1 MNFSDKWQNYLNEAL
16 LAEGRLE
23 DTKERY
29 PELNKLGYIDKM
41 ASEDPT
47 NNNAYLGWMAKRL
60 NDFFSMTSAL
70 ENPTSYRQAHVDDI
84 ISLTKKFH
92 QNKQRLEKKDIY
104 QYKAY
109 EDLEDAI
116 DALGQTRSQKRKFEK
131 EQAMEGSEIIHED
144 ENFFAIRPFTRQA
157 SCHYGANS
165 KWCISA
171 RGNNYFDQ
179 YTSDGKGF
187 VFVRLN
193 NMVDSEDQEREFALV
208 FDRDGELEAT
218 FDIEDVEGNDEAFY
232 DAAAVNVLEGI
243 FAGTKYAGKG
253 REMYAQIYSDVNT
266 AMEDKPAPGIYKA
279 IAKEIEKQYGDSGA
293 LPDPIDIDEAELY
306 ELSDWIMES
315 LQYPSREIV
324 GAGTYS
330 IEQTPP
336 GPSIEAL
343 DEIVSNF
350 NGEAR
355 YSTLDYEMD
364 ENLYFRGGM
373 SIELDDFPLSEW
385 SEKVQDE
392 YDVYRSE
399 TEEKLND
406 IASSAMDEGGIYPDN
421 MEITWERQW
430 DRETGSYKT
439 GPGSEV
445 LTLRI
450 DFNMEYEDA
459 NVQGFQQYADRIL
472 EYDANV
478 DNVKEKMASKFMEAL
493 MIKSDAYT
501 SIEQIKSNALAALK
515 NFDEAEVGDGEVTFY
530 GTLNLQ
536 TERIPKFLQDLSREA
551 GTQSK
556 PGPLAWF
563 RERITGPFRN
573 DDETMMKFYW
583 QNAHKQ
589 LNDLELNRNWRMKFG
604 QMLNKVYDSQEEMAG
619 RQGKLDLQEENLY
632 QSADFE
638 FNVVKDQRVY
648 HPESGKMSI
657 VFYIEIPIRDNSID
671 TGLKF
676 IKDVDRLWS
685 SVEAVYEKA
694 VTDHMYEVYAGWE
707 DDAKAKLE
715 VAMEERKKEA
725 TDSGPT
731 PEEEEWKPGMPT
743 TESKSN
749 MQEHFNGWRS
759 YLK

>member
-23 DTKERY
+23 DAKDRY
-29 PELNKLGYIDKM
+29 PELNKRGYIDKM

-60 NDFFSMTSAL
+60 NDFFSMTQGAGEEQSSMR
-70 ENPTSYRQAHVDDI
+70 EEHVEDI
-84 ISLTKKFH
+84 ISITKQFH

-104 QYKAY
+104 QYRAY
-109 EDLEDAI
+109 EDLKDAL

-131 EQAMEGSEIIHED
+131 EQAMEGSEIIFED

-187 VFVRLN
+187 VFVRMN
-193 NMVDSEDQEREFALV
+193 NMVSSSDQEREFALV
-208 FDRDGELEAT
+208 YDRDGELETT
-218 FDIEDVEGNDEAFY
+218 FDIEDVEGDDEAFH
-232 DAAAVNVLEGI
+232 DAAAVNILEGI
-243 FAGTKYAGKG
+243 FSGTKYAGQG

-293 LPDPIDIDEAELY
+293 IADPIDIDEAELY
-306 ELSDWIMES
+306 ELSDWIMS
-315 LQYPSREIV
+315 SIRAPGYEII
-324 GAGTYS
+324 GTGRNS
-330 IEQTPP
+330 IESQPP
-336 GPSIEAL
+336 GPSVEAL
-343 DEIVSNF
+343 DEIVQNF
-350 NGEAR
+350 NGESR
-355 YSTLDYEMD
+355 YSYLDYEID
-364 ENLYFRGGM
+364 EYVYFRGGM

-392 YDVYRSE
+392 YDDYRSE
-399 TEEKLND
+399 TEEKLHS
-406 IASSAMDEGGIYPDN
+406 IASSAMDEGGIYPDHI
-421 MEITWERQW
+421 EISWERVW

-439 GPGSEV
+439 GEGSEV
-445 LTLRI
+445 LTFRI
-450 DFNMEYEDA
+450 DFNVEYEES
-459 NVQGFQQYADRIL
+459 NVRGFQEYADRIL

-478 DNVKEKMASKFMEAL
+478 DNVKEKMVNKFMEAL
-493 MIKSDAYT
+493 MIKSDSYT
-501 SIEQIKSNALAALK
+501 SIEQIKSNALAALE

-530 GTLNLQ
+530 GTLRMQ
-536 TERIPKFLQDLSREA
+536 TERIPKFLQELSREA
-551 GTQSK
+551 GTENK

-563 RERITGPFRN
+563 REKITGPFRN
-573 DDETMMKFYW
+573 ADETIMKFYF
-583 QNAHKQ
+583 QQAHRQ
-589 LNDLELNRNWRMKFG
+589 LDDLELNRNWRMKFG

-638 FNVVKDQRVY
+638 FNVVKNQRVY

-657 VFYIEIPIRDNSID
+657 TFYIEIPIRDNSID

-694 VTDHMYEVYAGWE
+694 VTDHMYEIYAGWE

-715 VAMEERKKEA
+715 AAMEERKKEA
-725 TDSGPT
+725 AASEAPK
-731 PEEEEWKPGMPT
+731 EEPM
-743 TESKSN
+743 TESKKN
-749 MQEHFNGWRS
+749 MQSHFDGWRS
-759 YLK
+759 YIS

>member
-1 MNFSDKWQNYLNEAL
+1 MNFSDNWQNYLNEAL

-60 NDFFSMTSAL
+60 NDFFSMTRAAGEEQSSMR
-70 ENPTSYRQAHVDDI
+70 EEHVGDI

-104 QYKAY
+104 QYRAY
-109 EDLEDAI
+109 EDLKDAL

-157 SCHYGANS
+157 SCHYGAKS

-187 VFVRLN
+187 VFVRMN
-193 NMVDSEDQEREFALV
+193 NMVSSSDQEREFALV
-208 FDRDGELEAT
+208 YDRDGEMETT
-218 FDIEDVEGNDEAFY
+218 FDIEDVEGDDEAFH
-232 DAAAVNVLEGI
+232 DAAAVNILEGI
-243 FAGTKYAGKG
+243 FSGTKYAGQG

-279 IAKEIEKQYGDSGA
+279 IAKEIEKQYGDTGV
-293 LPDPIDIDEAELY
+293 LEDIDIDEAELY
-306 ELSDWIMES
+306 ELSDWIMS
-315 LQYPSREIV
+315 SIRTPGYEII

-336 GPSIEAL
+336 GPSVEAL
-343 DEIVSNF
+343 DEVVERF

-355 YSTLDYEMD
+355 YSNLDYEIQEYD
-364 ENLYFRGGM
+364 SGALYFRGGM
-373 SIELDDFPLSEW
+373 SFELDDFPLRDW

-392 YDVYRSE
+392 YDDYRSE
-399 TEEKLND
+399 TEEKMNS
-406 IASSAMDEGGIYPDN
+406 IASSAMDEGGIYPDH

-439 GPGSEV
+439 GEGTEV
-445 LTLRI
+445 PTFRI
-450 DFNMEYEDA
+450 DFHVEYEDP

-478 DNVKEKMASKFMEAL
+478 DNVKEKMANKFMEAL
-493 MIKSDAYT
+493 MIKSDSYT
-501 SIEQIKSNALAALK
+501 SIEQIKSNALAALE

-536 TERIPKFLQDLSREA
+536 TERIPKFLQELSREA
-551 GTQSK
+551 GTENK

-563 RERITGPFRN
+563 REKITGPFRN
-573 DDETMMKFYW
+573 ADETIMKFYF
-583 QNAHKQ
+583 QNAHRQ

-638 FNVVKDQRVY
+638 FNVVKNQRVY
-648 HPESGKMSI
+648 HAESGKMSI
-657 VFYIEIPIRDNSID
+657 TFYIEIPIRDNSID
-671 TGLKF
+671 TGLRF

-685 SVEAVYEKA
+685 SVEVVYEKA
-694 VTDHMYEVYAGWE
+694 VTEHMYEIYAGWE

-725 TDSGPT
+725 AASEAPK
-731 PEEEEWKPGMPT
+731 EEPM
-743 TESKSN
+743 TESKKN
-749 MQEHFNGWRS
+749 MQSHFDGWRS
-759 YLK
+759 YIS